1 MPATPKWVRSA
12 VRTLILVIVLIN
24 LPGAGGWLR
33 DVTRSEGGFKA
44 AAWLVAVLVFGLVFG
59 IWLAAIQH
67 LRGNVELRGGQRTLW
82 QAITYGAF
90 IFGALAYYWR
100 FMRASVTS

>member
-1 MPATPKWVRSA
+1 MPATPKWVRGA
-12 VRTLILVIVLIN
+12 VRALILLIVLVN
-24 LPGAGGWLR
+24 VPGVDDWLR
-33 DVTRSEGGFKA
+33 DVTGSEGNFAA
-44 AAWLVAVLVFGLVFG
+44 AAWLLAVLVLGLAFG

-82 QAITYGAF
+82 QVITYGAF

-100 FMRASVTS
+100 FMRASVIR